1 MLLESHNKNYIIKIK
16 SNFIIYMFRYR
27 FKQSDGFVI
36 LYSCPICRYIHEW
49 NDEWDEIKKEEV
61 KVEVETHY
69 NYHIIT
75 QS

>member
-1 MLLESHNKNYIIKIK
+1 
-16 SNFIIYMFRYR
+16 MFRYR

-49 NDEWDEIKKEEV
+49 NDEWDDIKKEEV